1 MQKKEEETNQENVN
15 KIKTEMCKNWQKGK
29 CNFGKKCAFA
39 HGFEEL
45 RAKVVS
51 KNFRTKDCKNY
62 SQFGYC
68 KYGERCQF
76 RHRDRTP
83 DTEPHSPIS
92 RVGAF

>member
-1 MQKKEEETNQENVN
+1 
-15 KIKTEMCKNWQKGK
+15 MCKNWQKGK

-68 KYGERCQF
+68 KYGERC
-76 RHRDRTP
+76 
-83 DTEPHSPIS
+83 
-92 RVGAF
+92 